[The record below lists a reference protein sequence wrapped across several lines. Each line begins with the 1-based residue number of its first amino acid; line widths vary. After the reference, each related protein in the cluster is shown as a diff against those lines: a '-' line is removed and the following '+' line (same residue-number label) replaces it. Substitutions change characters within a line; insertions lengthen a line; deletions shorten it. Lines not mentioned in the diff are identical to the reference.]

1 MTEFKNLSLKEIIA
15 MIKSGETTQKEIY
28 EYFLG
33 RIKTLDPEVEAFN
46 LVHDS
51 FTEQDIR
58 SPLAGVP
65 IGVKDMFCEA
75 GIPTTNSCE
84 TLRNFVPPYD
94 ATIIRKM
101 KEAGF
106 NSIGKTTN
114 DPFGMGSSGEHATS
128 KQTKNPWDLSRIPGG
143 SSSGSAA
150 AVAAGLV
157 PAALGTDTGGSCR
170 QPGSM
175 CGVVGFRPTYGR
187 SSRQGII
194 AYASSLDT
202 PGTLTKTVEDAGLLF
217 EIMGGYDPKESTS
230 INEPLSINPSIWSR
244 TDLKGIRIGMPK
256 EYFIDGIDAG
266 VRREIDQ
273 AIAKL
278 RELGADIREVSLPNT
293 QYALPAYYIIVPAE
307 ASTNLA
313 RYDGIRFG
321 HTHGGGGD
329 IALSRS
335 EGFGHE
341 EQKRIMLGT
350 FVLSSGFYDAYYRRA
365 SLVRELIKDDFKKAF
380 SEVDVLVTP
389 VSPTVAWKMGEKRD
403 DPLKEYLS
411 DIFTTASSLA
421 GLPGLSLPV
430 GYALPEDGG
439 TVELPVGLQ
448 ILGPAL
454 GEEKIFEVAHILEQA
469 MKGYV
474 GSKKPE
480 VF

>member
-365 SLVRELIKDDFKKAF
+365 SLVRELIKDDFKKTF

>member
-1 MTEFKNLSLKEIIA
+1 MTEFKNQSLKQIISE
-15 MIKSGETTQKEIY
+15 IKSGETTQKEVY
-28 EYFLG
+28 EYFLN
-33 RIKTLDPEVEAFN
+33 RIQTLDPKVEAFN
-46 LVHDS
+46 LVHDT
-51 FTEQDIR
+51 FTEQDIH

-84 TLRNFVPPYD
+84 MLRNFVPPYD

-187 SSRQGII
+187 SSRQGIV

-202 PGTLTKTVEDAGLLF
+202 PGTLTKTVEDAGFLF

-230 INEPLSINPSIWSR
+230 INEPLSIDPSIWNR
-244 TDLKGIRIGMPK
+244 TDLKGMKIGLPK
-256 EYFIDGIDAG
+256 EYFINGIDTG

-278 RELGADIREVSLPNT
+278 RELGAEIREVSLPST
-293 QYALPAYYIIVPAE
+293 EYALPTYYIIVPAE
-307 ASTNLA
+307 ASTNLS

-335 EGFGHE
+335 EGFGKE
-341 EQKRIMLGT
+341 EQRRIMLGT

-365 SLVRELIKDDFKKAF
+365 SLVRELIKDDFRRAF

-389 VSPTVAWKMGEKRD
+389 VSPTVAWKMGEKHD

-430 GYALPEDGG
+430 GYTLPEDGG
-439 TVELPVGLQ
+439 TTELPVGLQ
-448 ILGPAL
+448 ILGPSL
-454 GEEKIFEVAHILEQA
+454 GEEKIFEVAHVLERA
-469 MKGYV
+469 MKEYV
-474 GSKKPE
+474 ESKKPG